1 MEPDRFCSLPLKLS
15 CSEWARHESYFWDWS
30 CTFLWNTEDEE
41 LITALSITML
51 LSLSFNISYMEEL
64 CISLALLHSCFLGVF
79 LLPANLLHD
88 LGQNVSP
95 KWLHLL
101 RNDEASLLTQGVYN
115 ETSRKLYYQ
124 EFSAIGEGYLYD
136 QQYPWKRVEILS
148 LLVKE
153 NRN

>member
-1 MEPDRFCSLPLKLS
+1 
-15 CSEWARHESYFWDWS
+15 
-30 CTFLWNTEDEE
+30 
-41 LITALSITML
+41 ML

-136 QQYPWKRVEILS
+136 QQYP
-148 LLVKE
+148 
-153 NRN
+153 